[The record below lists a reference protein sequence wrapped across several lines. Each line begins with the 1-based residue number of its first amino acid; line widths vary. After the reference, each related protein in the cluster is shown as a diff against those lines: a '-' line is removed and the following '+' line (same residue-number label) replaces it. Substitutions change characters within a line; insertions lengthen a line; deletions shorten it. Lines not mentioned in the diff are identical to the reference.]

1 MAGPMKHI
9 GKMKNTGVKVLV
21 AFRTVPGESDQ
32 ALVIQAANLPDAQ
45 HDAIMTLVETDQ
57 AQDVFEFGE
66 ILFTRPFPDGR
77 PMLRALQSEGR
88 LLKVPT
94 DLVVM
99 TPTVN
104 SEIPLDQLNVLIA
117 EQRNC
122 TVDDLASFVS
132 GGRTT
137 DAKPTE
143 AKVEPKSAETLQANT
158 NEVLTDKDIAKNYRS
173 QADAMYKEAARL
185 RKQADELDPPAKKT
199 KKVEESAD
207 A

>member
-45 HDAIMTLVETDQ
+45 HDSIMTLVETDQ
-57 AQDVFEFGE
+57 AQDVFELGE

-88 LLKVPT
+88 LVKVPT
-94 DLVVM
+94 DLVIM

-122 TVDDLASFVS
+122 TVDDLAGFVS
-132 GGRTT
+132 GGRTSDT
-137 DAKPTE
+137 KPAQPKVE
-143 AKVEPKSAETLQANT
+143 AKSVETLQAST

-173 QADAMYKEAARL
+173 QADAMYKEAAKL
-185 RKQADELDPPAKKT
+185 RKQADELDPPAKKVARV
-199 KKVEESAD
+199 KESAD